1 MSKIHDVEGK
11 YKRIRD
17 QSLKKGLLIWFRIV
31 DSELKGLHHGYEVRK
46 DSKYKGLKLR
56 KGMKFLE
63 TDKALTFMPRM
74 PNMVGSINYNDD
86 RVESEGADRENL
98 VSH

>member
-1 MSKIHDVEGK
+1 
-11 YKRIRD
+11 
-17 QSLKKGLLIWFRIV
+17 
-31 DSELKGLHHGYEVRK
+31 
-46 DSKYKGLKLR
+46 
-56 KGMKFLE
+56 MKFLE

-74 PNMVGSINYNDD
+74 PNMVGGINYNDD

>member
-1 MSKIHDVEGK
+1 
-11 YKRIRD
+11 
-17 QSLKKGLLIWFRIV
+17 
-31 DSELKGLHHGYEVRK
+31 
-46 DSKYKGLKLR
+46 
-56 KGMKFLE
+56 MKFLE